1 MSAHRQQIDRD
12 IAAQRNC
19 ALAVECNDNVS
30 AGRHG
35 IERPLRRISKR
46 GGGFASGRKHIDGL
60 NRQRTVVERGDGDN
74 RVAVAVKDCQRPFRR
89 FASEF
94 KFNRIFHRIELLHM
108 QLRALR
114 QRNDALRTRQAH
126 KLERNTCAD
135 MDIAFTGHGGG
146 HRDGRCFDASG
157 FGQIQ
162 RGAGGDINWL
172 DNRQRRR
179 RRAQFRRIADVNL
192 HRHSRRICID
202 ARLSKRQNAAVEIK
216 DVLTSSV
223 LRKLYAPCRKSATLN
238 IDCMIIA
245 RTTDKHIA
253 RRGEGGAVL
262 DGESAG
268 SVPVT
273 EHDRRS
279 VQVGGR
285 IAGYHYGRSVSEFE

>member
-1 MSAHRQQIDRD
+1 MSAHRQQIDLD

-19 ALAVECNDNVS
+19 ALAVERNDNVS

-35 IERPLRRISKR
+35 VERPFRCIGKR
-46 GGGFASGRKHIDGL
+46 GDGLASGRKHIDGL
-60 NRQRTVVERGDGDN
+60 DRQRTVGERGSGSDY
-74 RVAVAVKDCQRPFRR
+74 VAVAVEDRQHPFRR

-135 MDIAFTGHGGG
+135 MDIAFTSHGGG
-146 HRDGRCFDASG
+146 HRDGRCFDAFG
-157 FGQIQ
+157 FGQIE
-162 RGAGGDINWL
+162 RGAGGDIYWL

-179 RRAQFRRIADVNL
+179 RRAKFRRIADIDL

-216 DVLTSSV
+216 DVLISSV
-223 LRKLYAPCRKSATLN
+223 PRKLYAPCRKSATLN
-238 IDCMIIA
+238 IDCVIIA
-245 RTTDKHIA
+245 RKTDKHIA
-253 RRGEGGAVL
+253 RRGESSIIFERERAWP
-262 DGESAG
+262 
-268 SVPVT
+268 VPVT

-279 VQVGGR
+279 VLVGGR